1 MGESRPPWR
10 IRSAG
15 RGVVQVEGHLG
26 SDAVATLGPAGA
38 RSHPAASRCRG
49 AASARTACTHG
60 GSHWR
65 SAPLRVERSPSDPFK
80 PSMGLLRR
88 PTPGKIVGPLRA
100 KSWRADDAA
109 GPAGRAR
116 IRAHL
121 RNQVTATPPVP
132 HFRITEYADDK
143 FWSPAALLV
152 IPPLAQAGCRPG
164 CGGPV
169 APRDAEC
176 SGEHTDNA
184 PAVVAARRSGP
195 TASTAR

>member
-1 MGESRPPWR
+1 MRTHLRSRSSIGSLHR
-10 IRSAG
+10 AG
-15 RGVVQVEGHLG
+15 DGRDRLRTRHLCRTAQPQVRPVVSSRCVMRLEALSGWVADKLLADHGRVPTSLANSIG

-121 RNQVTATPPVP
+121 RKSGYGYATRPTFP
-132 HFRITEYADDK
+132 HYRI
-143 FWSPAALLV
+143 
-152 IPPLAQAGCRPG
+152 CR
-164 CGGPV
+164 
-169 APRDAEC
+169 
-176 SGEHTDNA
+176 
-184 PAVVAARRSGP
+184 
-195 TASTAR
+195 